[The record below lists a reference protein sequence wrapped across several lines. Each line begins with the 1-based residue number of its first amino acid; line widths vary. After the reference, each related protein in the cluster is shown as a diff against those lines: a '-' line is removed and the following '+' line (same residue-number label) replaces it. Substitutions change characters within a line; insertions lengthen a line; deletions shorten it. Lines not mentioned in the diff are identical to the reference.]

1 MAKVKL
7 NPVLQRVRGKVG
19 DLVFKRYNDGV
30 IMARKPDLTDN
41 PPTEGQAAQ
50 RRQFKLAT
58 LYGRTVLADPVQ
70 KTVYEA
76 TAKAKG
82 IPAFALTVGDF
93 LNAPTVDEIDL
104 SGYTGKAGE
113 TIRITASDDF
123 EVTGVAVSITDAG
136 GTVLENGPATAQNG
150 TWSYTTTTNL
160 TAGQPVSIAV
170 TATDRPGHTGDE
182 NAGKKLVEGQT
193 YARAGGWPT
202 SCPPFFRLAA
212 KRHKDCLT
220 ADDADG
226 RGFKILKAESGNW
239 ENRNQPRIH
248 QDVSISVIS
257 IGSPACAPMLHFCF
271 LLSIFSFQSAA
282 FAGQKRNLA

>member
-7 NPVLQRVRGKVG
+7 NPVLQRLRGKVG

-30 IMARKPDLTDN
+30 ILASKPELTDN
-41 PPTEGQAAQ
+41 PPTAGQVAQ

-82 IPAFALTVGDF
+82 IPVFALAVGDF

-123 EVTGVAVSITDAG
+123 AVMGVVVSINDAG
-136 GTVLENGPATAQNG
+136 GKVLENGPAAAQNG
-150 TWSYTTTTNL
+150 AWSYTTTTSL
-160 TAGQPVSIAV
+160 TAGQPVSIVV
-170 TATDRPGHTGDE
+170 TATDRPGHTGT
-182 NAGKKLVEGQT
+182 KTQ
-193 YARAGGWPT
+193 
-202 SCPPFFRLAA
+202 A
-212 KRHKDCLT
+212 K
-220 ADDADG
+220 
-226 RGFKILKAESGNW
+226 S
-239 ENRNQPRIH
+239 
-248 QDVSISVIS
+248 
-257 IGSPACAPMLHFCF
+257 
-271 LLSIFSFQSAA
+271 
-282 FAGQKRNLA
+282 

>member
-1 MAKVKL
+1 MIEGSSKDHRTRIERRNHGNSGLAVNGNKTKQTKRKEKKMAKVKL

-30 IMARKPDLTDN
+30 IVARKPDLTEN

-58 LYGRTVLADPVQ
+58 LYGRTVLADPV
-70 KTVYEA
+70 KKAVYEA

-104 SGYTGKAGE
+104 SGYTGKTGE

-123 EVTGVAVSITDAG
+123 EVTDVAVSITDAG

-150 TWSYTTTTNL
+150 AWNYTTTTDL
-160 TAGQPVSIAV
+160 TAGQPVSIVV
-170 TATDRPGHTGDE
+170 TTTDRPGNKGT
-182 NAGKKLVEGQT
+182 KTQ
-193 YARAGGWPT
+193 AR
-202 SCPPFFRLAA
+202 
-212 KRHKDCLT
+212 
-220 ADDADG
+220 
-226 RGFKILKAESGNW
+226 N
-239 ENRNQPRIH
+239 
-248 QDVSISVIS
+248 
-257 IGSPACAPMLHFCF
+257 
-271 LLSIFSFQSAA
+271 
-282 FAGQKRNLA
+282 